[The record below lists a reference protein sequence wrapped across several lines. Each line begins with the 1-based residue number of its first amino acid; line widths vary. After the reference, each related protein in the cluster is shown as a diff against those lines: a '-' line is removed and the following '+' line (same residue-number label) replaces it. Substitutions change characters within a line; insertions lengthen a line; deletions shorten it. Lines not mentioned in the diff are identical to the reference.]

1 MRCVAVIVF
10 GPLRLPRSSTGPRPR
25 LLSELVARST
35 SRPELRRSK
44 YMADGGLI
52 VSVGQ
57 SSSAGVP
64 RQGVASFFT
73 GALENGWA
81 GTAAA
86 TVTRARMLFRAGRTG
101 GTLVRAVRVELQDLA
116 RFFDAGHRAAQ
127 LAGEPHHSRH
137 QVGVAGQLLRLVE
150 EVVLESG
157 AHVAARD
164 EAVRVDRQLGAARRA
179 DRPRRAL
186 GQPAAQVLDL
196 LDLGRHA
203 RAGDAHHELDP

>member
-57 SSSAGVP
+57 SSSAGFP
-64 RQGVASFFT
+64 GQGFASFSPGAPQT
-73 GALENGWA
+73 GG
-81 GTAAA
+81 GGGAAA
-86 TVTRARMLFRAGRTG
+86 TVTRARMLFSTGRTG

-116 RFFDAGHRAAQ
+116 RLF
-127 LAGEPHHSRH
+127 
-137 QVGVAGQLLRLVE
+137 
-150 EVVLESG
+150 
-157 AHVAARD
+157 
-164 EAVRVDRQLGAARRA
+164 
-179 DRPRRAL
+179 
-186 GQPAAQVLDL
+186 
-196 LDLGRHA
+196 
-203 RAGDAHHELDP
+203 